1 MMDRWRSAPF
11 LLRGSSAMTHFADKL
26 HIDKQKIDRVESVVL
41 LFLIGGGL
49 ALCVF
54 GAAVYDIGRVFSV
67 W

>member
-1 MMDRWRSAPF
+1 MA
-11 LLRGSSAMTHFADKL
+11 HFADKP
-26 HIDKQKIDRVESVVL
+26 HVDWQKIDRVESVL
-41 LFLIGGGL
+41 LLSLIGGGL

>member
-1 MMDRWRSAPF
+1 MA
-11 LLRGSSAMTHFADKL
+11 HFTDKL
-26 HIDKQKIDRVESVVL
+26 HIDTQKIDRVESVVL
-41 LFLIGGGL
+41 LSLIGGGL